1 MKWLRTIIVFDKG
14 EVIQDPDWKDFHESY
29 RSAIENM
36 VHPVGSDKMIVRK
49 RVKNGTTGKYRR
61 NGVQF
66 LKKTFF
72 KLIREEG
79 WVAESQVGVE
89 RVSLEAKLKTY
100 PDCKPYIEEISS
112 QFGGFDFFTHSDDRK
127 VAIEWET
134 GNISSSH
141 RSLNKLC
148 IALNAGTIDIG
159 VLIVP
164 SRALY
169 THLTDR
175 IGNIGELSPYLS
187 MWNEW
192 GDYVVH
198 EGLLAITVV
207 EHDEL
212 TEEESVPFFNTG
224 TDGRHKEGQQSLA
237 ARK

>member
-1 MKWLRTIIVFDKG
+1 MKWLRTLIVFDKG
-14 EVIQDPDWKDFHESY
+14 DVIKDPDWKIFHESY
-29 RSAIENM
+29 REAIEKM
-36 VHPVGSDKMIVRK
+36 VHPAGSDKMTVRK
-49 RVKNGTTGKYRR
+49 RLKIGGGKYRR
-61 NGVQF
+61 NGVQYLKRSF
-66 LKKTFF
+66 LG
-72 KLIREEG
+72 LIVKAG
-79 WVAESQVGVE
+79 WVAESQVGLKKF
-89 RVSLEAKLKTY
+89 SLEANLLTY
-100 PDCKPYIEEISS
+100 PDCNPYIEKISS

-148 IALNAGTIDIG
+148 IALNSGAIDIG

-164 SRALY
+164 SRDLY

-187 MWNEW
+187 MWQEW
-192 GDYVVH
+192 GDCVVH
-198 EGLLAITVV
+198 NGLLAITVV

-212 TEEESVPFFNTG
+212 TEDENIPFFDTG
-224 TDGRHKEGQQSLA
+224 TDGRHEEGKKSLA